1 MRSTRRG
8 RFRLALFLITG
19 LGAAAIALTAY
30 FTGILRSQEL
40 ATVDVRFSIRGTQ
53 PQPKDVVVV
62 RIDDNTF
69 NDFKNLHLAYAQ
81 WPFSR
86 FYHAKV
92 INTLR
97 KDGAKVIAYDIQF
110 TEQSAQPGADNALI
124 TAVRRAGNVVLA
136 TIEVNSKGQSD
147 VFGGPPTQRY
157 ARAEVGDASYNV
169 NSGGTIRKM
178 LYSPQGLTSFPV
190 AAAEKFLDTKITPAT
205 MGGNSAWIDYVGP
218 PGTIRGAADSSHPQ
232 NEISFSQVY
241 LGKVPASVFRGKIV
255 VVGPA
260 SPTLGDVHATS
271 TTGSSVM
278 SGAEVEANAIETAL
292 QGFPLHSYPRSA
304 NILLIILLALI
315 PSFIALN
322 LPPLRALLLT
332 IGLAAGFAAAVQ
344 FAFNHG
350 RIVTFVYPLLALAI
364 SAIGSL
370 AVNYLL
376 TAFDRERTRNAFARF
391 VPEGVVTQVLAQ
403 AGDGLRLGGRRVV
416 CTLLFSD
423 IRGFTTLSESREA
436 EEVIDILN
444 HYLTEMTDAVLDN
457 GGTLVSYA
465 GDGILACF
473 GAPIEQAD
481 HADRALAAAR
491 EMIEKRLPAVNTWLR
506 ERDQAVELKIGIG
519 LNSGATMV
527 GNVGSERRLEYT
539 TIGDT
544 VNTASRLEG
553 MTKGTPYSIFV
564 ADSTRELLN
573 EQPED
578 LAFVDELA
586 VRGRAATV
594 KVWAVP
600 DPPPP
605 EEKPVEAGPELA
617 PT

>member
-1 MRSTRRG
+1 MRSNRRS
-8 RFRLALFLITG
+8 RFRLLLFLGTG

-30 FTGILRSQEL
+30 FTGMLRTQEL
-40 ATVDVRFSIRGTQ
+40 ATVDTRFSIRGSL

-62 RIDDNTF
+62 QINDDTF
-69 NDFKNLHLAYAQ
+69 SEFADANLPNH

-86 FYHAKV
+86 YYHAKV

-110 TEQSAQPGADNALI
+110 TEPTSDGPDNALI
-124 TAVRRAGNVVLA
+124 EAVRKAGNVVLA
-136 TIEVNSKGQSD
+136 TTEVNSHGKSD
-147 VFGGPPTQRY
+147 VFGGVPAQRY
-157 ARAEVGDASYNV
+157 ARAAVGDASYGV
-169 NSGGTIRKM
+169 DPGATIRRM
-178 LYSPQGLTSFPV
+178 YYAPQGLTSFPIL
-190 AAAEKFLDTKITPAT
+190 AAEKFLDTKITRAD

-218 PGTIRGAADSSHPQ
+218 PGTIRGASGHDDPSNQ
-232 NEISFSQVY
+232 ISFSQVY
-241 LGKVPASVFRGKIV
+241 FGKVPASVFRGKLV

-260 SPTLGDVHATS
+260 SATLLGDVHATS
-271 TTGSSVM
+271 TTGSGVM
-278 SGAEVEANAIETAL
+278 SGVEVEASAMENAL

-304 NILLIILLALI
+304 DILLIILLALI
-315 PSFIALN
+315 PTFTSLK
-322 LPPLRALLLT
+322 LPPLRALMLT
-332 IGLAAGFAAAVQ
+332 ILLAAGFAVAVQ

-350 RIVTFVYPLLALAI
+350 RIVAFVYPLLALAI

-403 AGDGLRLGGRRVV
+403 AGDGLRLGGRSVL
-416 CTLLFSD
+416 CTVLFSD
-423 IRGFTTLSESREA
+423 IRGFTTFSETRSA
-436 EEVIDILN
+436 EEVIDFLN

-457 GGTLVSYA
+457 GGTLVSYS

-473 GAPIEQAD
+473 GAPIEQED
-481 HADRALAAAR
+481 HADRAVASAR
-491 EMIEKRLPAVNTWLR
+491 EMIEKRLPAVNKWLR
-506 ERDQAVELKIGIG
+506 EQGQDIEMRIGVGI
-519 LNSGATMV
+519 NSGETMV

-539 TIGDT
+539 TIGDN

-564 ADSTRELLN
+564 ADSTRELMR

-578 LAFVDELA
+578 MVFVDELA

-600 DPPPP
+600 DPVPQGS
-605 EEKPVEAGPELA
+605 PVEAGPELA
-617 PT
+617 TT

>member
-1 MRSTRRG
+1 MRSNRRS
-8 RFRLALFLITG
+8 RFRLALFLGTG

-30 FTGILRSQEL
+30 FTGMLRSQEL
-40 ATVDVRFSIRGTQ
+40 ATVDVRFSIRGAEAQ
-53 PQPKDVVVV
+53 PHDVVVV
-62 RIDDNTF
+62 QIDDHTF
-69 NDFKNLHLAYAQ
+69 NDFNNLNLPNHQ

-110 TEQSAQPGADNALI
+110 TEPSQQPGADNALI
-124 TAVRRAGNVVLA
+124 EAVRKARNVVLA
-136 TIEVNSKGQSD
+136 TVEVNSKGQSN
-147 VFGGPPTQRY
+147 VFGGVDAQRY
-157 ARAEVGDASYNV
+157 ARAHVGDASYGV
-169 NSGGTIRKM
+169 DSGATIRRM
-178 LYSPQGLTSFPV
+178 YFAPQGLTSFPIL
-190 AAAEKFLDTKITPAT
+190 AAEKYLDTKITQKD
-205 MGGNSAWIDYVGP
+205 MGGSSQWVDYVGP
-218 PGTIRGAADSSHPQ
+218 PGTIRGAGNSESS

-241 LGKVPASVFRGKIV
+241 LGKVPASVFRNKLV

-271 TTGSSVM
+271 TTGSTVM

-304 NILLIILLALI
+304 NILLIVLLALI
-315 PSFIALN
+315 PSFTALK

-332 IGLAAGFAAAVQ
+332 TVLAAGFAVAVQ

-350 RIVTFVYPLLALAI
+350 RIVAFVYPLLALTI

-403 AGDGLRLGGRRVV
+403 AGDGLRLGGRSVL
-416 CTLLFSD
+416 CTVLFSD
-423 IRGFTTLSESREA
+423 IRGFTTFSETRSA
-436 EEVIDILN
+436 EEVIDFLN

-457 GGTLVSYA
+457 GGTLVSYS

-473 GAPIEQAD
+473 GAPIEQED
-481 HADRALAAAR
+481 HADRAVASAR
-491 EMIEKRLPAVNTWLR
+491 EMIEKRLPVVNKWLS
-506 ERDQAVELKIGIG
+506 EQGQDIEMKIGVGI
-519 LNSGATMV
+519 NSGDTMV

-539 TIGDT
+539 TIGDN

-564 ADSTRELLN
+564 ADSTRELMRQ
-573 EQPED
+573 QPED
-578 LAFVDELA
+578 MVFVDELS

-600 DPPPP
+600 DPVPQA
-605 EEKPVEAGPELA
+605 EPVEAGPELA
-617 PT
+617 TT